1 MNELQLTEEQPMEEQ
16 QPTLHIPKNKQQI
29 RLIFPYSENQEIKKL
44 GAKWNSLNKLWYY
57 PSIDGKLPEELRKY
71 RAHKIFLDYDNKE
84 YYKPILTSMRFDKL
98 LRLWIVNQADYDRF
112 ISLG

>member
-1 MNELQLTEEQPMEEQ
+1 MSEEQPIEDLQITE
-16 QPTLHIPKNKQQI
+16 HIPKNKQQI
-29 RLIFPYSENQEIKKL
+29 RLIFPYNENQEVKKL
-44 GAKWNSLNKLWYY
+44 GAKWNSLNKFWYY

-71 RAHKIFLDYDNKE
+71 RAYRIFLDYENKE

-112 ISLG
+112 VSLG